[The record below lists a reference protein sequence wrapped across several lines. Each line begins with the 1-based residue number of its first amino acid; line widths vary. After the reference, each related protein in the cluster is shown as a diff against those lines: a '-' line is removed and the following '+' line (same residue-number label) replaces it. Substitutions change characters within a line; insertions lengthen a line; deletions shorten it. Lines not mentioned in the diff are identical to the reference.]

1 MPYTKQVLGV
11 KPLYVRGPLGN
22 EVEYTARQVR
32 LLSEMLFSEGVVGD
46 NDYLVSVSAGLTL
59 SVAAGIAF
67 VAGSMVA
74 DQGMYMQENDA
85 AVLIAVGAHHATLPR
100 IDRVILRVL
109 DAQHD
114 TSGLYEGRI
123 EIVPGTATAGA
134 TLVNLDGAND
144 LTVLDEDSLNLH
156 LLANALIPAT
166 AGAVTLGDVRAQA
179 TIGSGTA
186 ASSGGGGGSLLT
198 SLFF

>member
-1 MPYTKQVLGV
+1 MPYTKQVLGI

-67 VAGSMVA
+67 IAGSMVA

-85 AVLIAVGAHHATLPR
+85 AVLIAVGAHDPADPR
-100 IDRVILRVL
+100 IDRVILRIM

-123 EIVPGTATAGA
+123 EIIPGTPTAGA
-134 TLVNLDGAND
+134 TLVNLNGAND

-166 AGAVTLGDVRAQA
+166 AGAVTLGDVREQA

-186 ASSGGGGGSLLT
+186 ASSGGGGSLLT